1 MNNVYNWGGSLV
13 SGGEITSLQFYYPD
27 PTHDKS
33 IYARTFWGNSDS
45 GWHKLAFTTDIPTVT
60 NYYWANVKISAFSST
75 TTSPTFSNV
84 YLGNSLY
91 LNNKG
96 SNSIYN
102 GPIDSANGVGG
113 PLNNLVFSSWYG
125 VSFTTSCAG
134 FTYTNKNAVSINC
147 RTG

>member
-1 MNNVYNWGGSLV
+1 MTTNTNDMFFRGRRTDPWKTVIH
-13 SGGEITSLQFYYPD
+13 SGNYTEFI
-27 PTHDKS
+27 
-33 IYARTFWGNSDS
+33 N
-45 GWHKLAFTTDIPTVT
+45 
-60 NYYWANVKISAFSST
+60 NYYWANVKISTSSST

-91 LNNKG
+91 LNHRG

-102 GPIDSANGVGG
+102 GPNDYASGVGG
-113 PLNNLVFSSWYG
+113 PLNNLVFSSWFG

-134 FTYTNKNAVSINC
+134 LIYTNKNAVSINC

>member
-1 MNNVYNWGGSLV
+1 MTTNTNDMFFRGKRTDPWKTVIH
-13 SGGEITSLQFYYPD
+13 SGNYTEFI
-27 PTHDKS
+27 
-33 IYARTFWGNSDS
+33 N
-45 GWHKLAFTTDIPTVT
+45 
-60 NYYWANVKISAFSST
+60 NYYWANVKISTSSST

-84 YLGNSLY
+84 YLRNSLY
-91 LNNKG
+91 LNYKG

-102 GPIDSANGVGG
+102 GPVDSASGVGG
-113 PLNNLVFSSWYG
+113 SLNNLVFSSWFG